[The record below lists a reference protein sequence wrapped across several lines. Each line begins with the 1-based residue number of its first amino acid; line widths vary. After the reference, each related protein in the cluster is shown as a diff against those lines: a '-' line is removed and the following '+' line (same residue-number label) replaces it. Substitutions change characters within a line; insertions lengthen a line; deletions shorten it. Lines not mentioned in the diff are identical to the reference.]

1 MKDPPTNVLSCKIPT
16 LNKIT
21 NLHQIGT
28 KLGLGLDYV
37 IERATYTS
45 SNNRPASLYPICV
58 RSEALGQAKQ
68 GSLAGQSNSAIHLYF
83 SQNCSKF

>member
-1 MKDPPTNVLSCKIPT
+1 MNDPANNVLSCKIPM

-45 SNNRPASLYPICV
+45 CISLPCQPISNLCHIRGSGPSKARLSG
-58 RSEALGQAKQ
+58 RSV
-68 GSLAGQSNSAIHLYF
+68 
-83 SQNCSKF
+83 